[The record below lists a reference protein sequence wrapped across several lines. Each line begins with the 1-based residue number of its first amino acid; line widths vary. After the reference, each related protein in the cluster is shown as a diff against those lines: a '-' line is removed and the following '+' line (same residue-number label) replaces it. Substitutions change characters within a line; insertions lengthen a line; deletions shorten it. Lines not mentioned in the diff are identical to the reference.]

1 MKKQILALLV
11 CFAGICVPLSAQ
23 TEGTTPTIDFDGGH
37 YKDFGGFLLDM
48 SPVMMTPP
56 PIRMSLT
63 DFRLY
68 DTGTTLLRVNP
79 EAFSLPTGVTY
90 TRGTAALSSPI
101 PLSTFTATGGTVQ
114 WQGASYRLKNGLR
127 INTYGEY
134 DADGYKRFNPAAL
147 PWERNRFNAA
157 FEVKS
162 ANGKF
167 GVRVEMQGGGNYRL
181 P

>member
-1 MKKQILALLV
+1 MKKRILTLTASLCLT
-11 CFAGICVPLSAQ
+11 FASLCAQ
-23 TEGTTPTIDFDGGH
+23 TEGRNDTDFDTSRH

-56 PIRMSLT
+56 PIRMSLI

-68 DTGTTLLRVNP
+68 DTELPAFQLNP
-79 EAFSLPTGVTY
+79 EAIRLPMNVTY
-90 TRGTAALSSPI
+90 NRTSSFTSSSPHG
-101 PLSTFTATGGTVQ
+101 FYGGPTS
-114 WQGASYRLKNGLR
+114 WQEASYRLKNGLS
-127 INTYGEY
+127 IHTYGEY
-134 DADGYKRFNPAAL
+134 DADGRKRYNPAAL

-162 ANGKF
+162 PNGKF
-167 GVRVEMQGGGNYRL
+167 GIKVEMNGGRNY